1 MGIEGRWYVSGAFY
15 MHRYVQRKHAAK
27 VVCEPH
33 SRQGDDQPLPNKINL
48 KEGGGVL
55 AREKIS
61 DSLLDGSRTESY

>member
-1 MGIEGRWYVSGAFY
+1 MFPALFVCIGTCRGE
-15 MHRYVQRKHAAK
+15 HTAK

-33 SRQGDDQPLPNKINL
+33 SRQGDDQPCPIAINR
-48 KEGGGVL
+48 KKGGGVL